1 MHGRAGAVG
10 PRAASGGRA
19 VVRVAGGDGGF
30 PSRGVWRRPEQR
42 WVDLLVGA
50 ALVALLYGLLR
61 LAPSLNAPFLP
72 EQAPA
77 TVSTDPSNLPFY
89 AVRSLLR
96 MFVALVASVL
106 FTFAYATAAAR
117 LRRAEKVLLPVLD
130 ILQSV
135 PILGFLSIT
144 VTAFINLFP
153 GSTLGLECASIF
165 AIFTSMAWNMTFA
178 FYYSLVSQ
186 PRELDEAARVMR
198 LTKWQRFWRLDVPSG
213 MIPLVWNGMM
223 SFGGA
228 WFFLAASES
237 ISVLNH
243 RYALPGVGS
252 YAATAIGNGDLGQVG
267 IAIGVMVVMVIAVN
281 VLFWRPMTAWSER
294 FRVEETESADR
305 PRSVVLDLL
314 RRSSLP
320 ELAARPLR
328 PLGLALDRGTQVF
341 GLAEHP
347 LARPV
352 SRERTGDVFFAGA
365 VAAVVVFGAWKA
377 FDYIHNTVGLAEFG
391 HAFALGAATFARVL
405 VLMVAATVVWVPV
418 GVWIGMDPKV
428 TRFAQPVVQVLA
440 SFPANLLFP
449 FATAAFVALGIS
461 LNIGS
466 VLLMA
471 LGAQWY
477 ILFNVIAGASAIPSD
492 LREAMTGFQVRGRLR
507 WRAFILPAVFPY
519 YVTGGITAAGGA
531 WNASIVAEVVD
542 YGSHHLTATGLGAY
556 ITDATGTGAFPKI
569 LVGVSVMS
577 VYVVAL
583 NRLLW
588 RRLYRLSETRYA
600 L

>member
-1 MHGRAGAVG
+1 MAGQ
-10 PRAASGGRA
+10 
-19 VVRVAGGDGGF
+19 GGF
-30 PSRGVWRRPEQR
+30 PSRGVLRRPGLR
-42 WVDLLVGA
+42 WVDVLVAG

-61 LAPSLNAPFLP
+61 LAPSLDAPFLP
-72 EQAPA
+72 DQAPA
-77 TVSTDPSNLPFY
+77 TVSTDASELPYY

-106 FTFAYATAAAR
+106 FTFVYATAAAR
-117 LRRAEKVLLPVLD
+117 MRRAEKVLLPVLD

-135 PILGFLSIT
+135 PILGFLSVT

-153 GSTLGLECASIF
+153 GSTLGLECASVF

-178 FYYSLVSQ
+178 FYASLTAQ

-237 ISVLNH
+237 ISVLGH
-243 RYALPGVGS
+243 HYALPGMGS
-252 YAATAIGNGDLGQVG
+252 YAATAIAAGNLGQVG
-267 IAIGVMVVMVIAVN
+267 IAIAVMVVMVIGVN
-281 VLFWRPMTAWSER
+281 VLFWRPMVAWSER
-294 FRVEETESADR
+294 FRVEESEAADR
-305 PRSVVLDLL
+305 PRSVVLDFL
-314 RRSSLP
+314 RRSSVP
-320 ELAARPLR
+320 ERLARPLR
-328 PLGLALDRGTQVF
+328 PVGLALDRGTRVF

-347 LARPV
+347 LSRTVA
-352 SRERTGDVFFAGA
+352 RERTGDVFFAGA
-365 VAAVVVFGAWKA
+365 VTAVVVYGAWRA
-377 FDYIHNTVGLAEFG
+377 FDYLHTTVGLGEFG
-391 HAFALGAATFARVL
+391 HAFWLGALTFGRVILLLVVATA
-405 VLMVAATVVWVPV
+405 VWVPI
-418 GVWIGMDPKV
+418 GVWIGMNPKV

-440 SFPANLLFP
+440 SFPANFLFP
-449 FATAAFVALGIS
+449 FATAAFVAVGIS
-461 LNIGS
+461 LNAGS
-466 VLLMA
+466 ILLMA

-492 LREAMTGFQVRGRLR
+492 LREAMTNFQVTGRLR
-507 WRAFILPAVFPY
+507 WQAFILPSVFPY

-542 YGSHHLTATGLGAY
+542 YGDHHLTASGLGAY
-556 ITDATGTGAFPKI
+556 ITDATATGEFPKI
-569 LVGVSVMS
+569 LVGITVMS
-577 VYVVAL
+577 FYVVAL

-588 RRLYRLSETRYA
+588 RRLYRLADSRYA